1 MKLLIIRTLSLVIYT
16 GLGTFGLSTG
26 LGIEP
31 VRAAIIAAVFPLIF
45 VIRATAKGF
54 INDGKLDQSEID
66 AAIHAGENAE

>member
-31 VRAAIIAAVFPLIF
+31 LKAAVIAAVFPLIF
-45 VIRATAKGF
+45 VLRATAKGF

-66 AAIHAGENAE
+66 AAIHAGEHPE